1 MGEKLKKTMET
12 LVTLKVSVVLR
23 LILCIMEVKERI
35 LGKATDLFMRYGI
48 RSITMDEIAT
58 QLGISKKTIY
68 QFFTDKDDMVQAVI
82 DREIKKN
89 ELDCEEYREQAADAI
104 HQVFLSLEG
113 LEEML
118 KYTNPLMLYDLEKHH
133 PRSYKKL
140 KEYKYN
146 FLYRIIMDNLQ
157 WGMTEKLYRND
168 INFDIVTKHRIESA
182 FLVFNTDLF
191 PHSRYKISEVNYEL
205 SMLFL
210 HGIVSAEGKKL
221 IEKYTT
227 ERTKKVSHEQKV

>member
-1 MGEKLKKTMET
+1 
-12 LVTLKVSVVLR
+12 
-23 LILCIMEVKERI
+23 MEVKERI
-35 LGKATDLFMRYGI
+35 LSKATDLFMRYGI

-82 DREIKKN
+82 DLEIKKN
-89 ELDCEEYREQAADAI
+89 ELECEEYREKSADAVQ
-104 HQVFLSLEG
+104 QVFLSLEG

-140 KEYKYN
+140 REYKYD
-146 FLYRIIMDNLQ
+146 FLYKIIMDNLQ
-157 WGMTEKLYRND
+157 WGIAEELYRND
-168 INFDIVTKHRIESA
+168 IHLDVVTKHRIESA
-182 FLVFNTDLF
+182 FLVFDLDLF

-210 HGIVSAEGKKL
+210 HGVVTAKGKKL

-227 ERTKKVSHEQKV
+227 ERTKKASHEQKV